1 MSLVGKSM
9 QWVLAQNE
17 AMIDRKVP
25 KGDGPLNTADFPW
38 MAELE
43 AHWEEI
49 AAEVAEL
56 RARQITL
63 PEVSD
68 IAGFDQGNEGSWS
81 TFTMYSYGEWIEINA
96 ARAPR
101 TTALVRNIPG
111 LQIAGFSVL
120 GAGAH
125 LPRHR
130 GPNRGALRYQ
140 IGLVVPEPEGSCRI
154 EVGSETHVWAE
165 GASMVF
171 DHSVHHEAWNDGGG
185 DRYVLFIEF
194 IWPLPGPVGI
204 VNRATQR
211 IFSLAARSLPARVRE
226 LDAALN
232 PGADAKP
239 VAATR

>member
-9 QWVLAQNE
+9 QWVLARNE
-17 AMIDRKVP
+17 ARIDKIRP
-25 KGDGPLNTADFPW
+25 KGDGPLDTADFPW

-43 AHWEEI
+43 THWEEI

-56 RARQITL
+56 RRRRITL

-68 IAGFDQGNEGSWS
+68 VAGFDQGNEGSWS
-81 TFTMYSYGEWIEINA
+81 NFTLFSYGKWIDVNTE
-96 ARAPR
+96 RCPR
-101 TTALVRNIPG
+101 TTALVRDIPD

-120 GAGAH
+120 GPGAH

-140 IGLVVPEPEGSCRI
+140 IGLVVPPPERSCRI
-154 EVGSETHVWAE
+154 EVGSVTHVWSE

-171 DHSVHHEAWNDGGG
+171 DHSVEHEAWNDADG
-185 DRYVLFIEF
+185 DRFVLFIEF
-194 IWPLPGPVGI
+194 IWPLPGLTGRLNTLV
-204 VNRATQR
+204 QR
-211 IFSLAARSLPARVRE
+211 SFSIAARGLPARVEE

-232 PGADAKP
+232 PHAQ
-239 VAATR
+239 TLSR